1 MTNKEKIIKF
11 ESEIDLKLLIKT
23 TKNYNN
29 VKCYLNKDLN
39 NPKITYGI
47 IQMNEDDKIIKYIKE
62 TGMVQKE
69 FQKFVLKKFDEI
81 SDKFDGITEKFDKV
95 SEFIDEQSKFNQ
107 TQLKFNEYVVKKFDK
122 VSEFI
127 DEQSKFNKLII
138 NRLEKFE
145 NYVHHEFKDIKY
157 RLTRLESFHE
167 NDIKKY
173 ETDK

>member
-47 IQMNEDDKIIKYIKE
+47 IQMNEDDKIIKHIKE

-81 SDKFDGITEKFDKV
+81 SDKFDGISEKFDKV
-95 SEFIDEQSKFNQ
+95 SKFIDEQS
-107 TQLKFNEYVVKKFDK
+107 KFNEYVVKKF
-122 VSEFI
+122 E
-127 DEQSKFNKLII
+127 EQSKFNELII

-145 NYVHHEFKDIKY
+145 NYVQNEFKDIKY

-173 ETDK
+173 KN